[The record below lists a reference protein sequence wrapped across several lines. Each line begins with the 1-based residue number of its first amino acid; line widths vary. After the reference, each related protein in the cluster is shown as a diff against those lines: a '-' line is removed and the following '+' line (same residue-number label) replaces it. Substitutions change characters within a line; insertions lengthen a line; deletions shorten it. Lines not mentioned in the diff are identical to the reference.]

1 MRNIKVFELKHGDVF
16 TESLQLKNRE
26 SFKVQYI
33 KNESLFAIGNNS
45 GRQKEFKTDQKKLVI
60 LLKES

>member
-1 MRNIKVFELKHGDVF
+1 MKNIKILELQIGNVF

-26 SFKVQYI
+26 SYKVEAIIQ
-33 KNESLFAIGNNS
+33 ESVFATGNNS
-45 GRQKEFKTDQKKLVI
+45 GRQKEFKTDQRKQVI

>member
-26 SFKVQYI
+26 SFKVNAI
-33 KNESLFAIGNNS
+33 VKESVFAIGNNS
-45 GRQKEFKTDQKKLVI
+45 GKQKEFKTDQRKPVI
-60 LLKES
+60 LLKEN

>member
-1 MRNIKVFELKHGDVF
+1 MKNIKVSELKKGDIF

-26 SFKVQYI
+26 SFKVSTI
-33 KNESLFAIGNNS
+33 ENEDVYTIGSNS
-45 GRQKEFKTDQKKLVI
+45 NKLKIFKTDQTKQII